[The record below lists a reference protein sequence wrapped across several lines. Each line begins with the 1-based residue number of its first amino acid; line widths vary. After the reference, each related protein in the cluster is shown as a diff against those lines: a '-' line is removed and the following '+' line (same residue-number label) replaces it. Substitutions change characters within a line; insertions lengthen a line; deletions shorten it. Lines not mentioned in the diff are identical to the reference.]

1 MRYRLAL
8 ILFPIYLLQVWNALL
23 ERGAASEQR
32 PRVARTPVPAAARAR
47 SGCHLADNVD
57 AVVTLERACSA
68 YQVTA
73 TTTQQNRNATLE
85 RSRSAYQAGS
95 MHE

>member
-1 MRYRLAL
+1 MCT
-8 ILFPIYLLQVWNALL
+8 LQVWNALL

-57 AVVTLERACSA
+57 AVVTLERVCSA

-73 TTTQQNRNATLE
+73 TTTQREQKCYARAIALGVSG
-85 RSRSAYQAGS
+85 RLYA
-95 MHE
+95 